1 MGAGLG
7 MNCFE
12 WTEYT
17 LKKCNAEEMKDIQLY
32 NDNVKISIDGY
43 RNNTSA
49 RRGGWVP
56 ACPGH
61 VFTLFKPF
69 YSPLFEIPENS
80 GLNHTLQETLLRFV
94 QGSNIE
100 TMLVD
105 DVKYPDNRNCA
116 YYNETFSIVLTMPV

>member
-1 MGAGLG
+1 MGVGLG

-12 WTEYT
+12 WTDYT
-17 LKKCNAEEMKDIQLY
+17 LEKCNAEELKDIQEY
-32 NDNVKISIDGY
+32 NDNVKLSIDRY

-69 YSPLFEIPENS
+69 TSPLYEIPVNS
-80 GLNHTLQETLLRFV
+80 GLNHTLQETLLRYV
-94 QGSNIE
+94 QGSNVE

-105 DVKYPDNRNCA
+105 TVKYPDNTNCA
-116 YYNETFSIVLTMPV
+116 HSNDTFTMTLPIK